1 MGVVL
6 TRPVQEAE
14 RWAARLR
21 QRGIEPLVL
30 PLLAIGAAPD
40 PEALRQAAAGAD
52 SYRAVMF
59 VSANA
64 VHGFFA
70 VNPRFVKASAWAPG
84 PATVEALREAGV
96 PEARISAPPE
106 EAAQF
111 DSEHLWLVV
120 QDQLRAGDGVLVVRG
135 ADRAGRSQ
143 GRDWLLQQLAGR
155 GVAVE
160 TVAAYTRAAPSW
172 SEAQRASARRAA
184 GDGSLWLFSSSEA
197 VANLAVV

>member
-21 QRGIEPLVL
+21 QRGVEPLVL

-59 VSANA
+59 VSAYA

-84 PATVEALREAGV
+84 PATVEASREAGV
-96 PEARISAPPE
+96 PEARISEPPE
-106 EAAQF
+106 EA
-111 DSEHLWLVV
+111 
-120 QDQLRAGDGVLVVRG
+120 RNCN
-135 ADRAGRSQ
+135 
-143 GRDWLLQQLAGR
+143 
-155 GVAVE
+155 
-160 TVAAYTRAAPSW
+160 
-172 SEAQRASARRAA
+172 SARIGPVVLAQLGSAA
-184 GDGSLWLFSSSEA
+184 G
-197 VANLAVV
+197 VVVV